1 MAPLK
6 IRQAEQREPGKS
18 RRQHSS
24 RCADGLPKARFP
36 KGRGSLVLDG
46 PRTLLFAWIPRVMK
60 IISVILGDADRRG
73 PQRLLVLDVDA
84 DGQVLFVPATSLLM
98 IASAGVRLIAR
109 LSPSIRCPRS
119 CGNGCHR
126 PGGVWI
132 AG

>member
-46 PRTLLFAWIPRVMK
+46 PRTLLFAWIPRVME

-73 PQRLLVLDVDA
+73 PQRLLVLDADA
-84 DGQVLFVPATSLLM
+84 DGQVGEAVRAGDIVAHDRERGRSTHCPLVPFNPM
-98 IASAGVRLIAR
+98 
-109 LSPSIRCPRS
+109 PS
-119 CGNGCHR
+119 
-126 PGGVWI
+126 
-132 AG
+132 